1 MPNFSVRL
9 GSKHTARTA
18 LAPTEGYSSSSG
30 FSSLPPSQV
39 MMVMMTNDHGGDDA
53 DVEKSEQY
61 HAPPSQLSPLPSSP
75 SSSSASPA
83 ESSSSQP
90 DSDSA
95 CRWFKKIQIQSQ
107 PNTNTNTKVNQIA
120 TPLGGGFKKSTCT
133 CLLSKAFITCYV

>member
-39 MMVMMTNDHGGDDA
+39 MMVMITNDHGGDDV

-61 HAPPSQLSPLPSSP
+61 HAPLFQLSPLPSSQ

-95 CRWFKKIQIQSQ
+95 CRWFKKYKYNVNKIQ
-107 PNTNTNTKVNQIA
+107 
-120 TPLGGGFKKSTCT
+120 KSTRYSWPHLVWPRT
-133 CLLSKAFITCYV
+133 EELFSRLFVNLNEI